1 MQHRIIYCAVIM
13 ALCVPTSMWASE
25 SGNSADDE
33 AVRMLD
39 TTTVIGTR
47 TVRQTNEVS
56 ATVSKIDRTNMDRT
70 QARNLRDVLRYEAGV
85 NINRNYGRFGLGSIR
100 IRGLGGN
107 RVHMHVDGVDVAD
120 TFSIGS
126 FSNANRNFI
135 DPELLESVELL
146 RGPASA
152 LYGSDAL
159 GGVVGFK
166 TRLPEHFLKPNE
178 SWAGQAKLHWDSVNT
193 ESGASA
199 LLAGASGSWSGLV
212 QVNGSQGHEMANQG
226 TNRMPNNTRTAPNP
240 QDSAHQGMLVKL
252 VHDGDTGHRAM
263 LTVDGTHSE
272 TDSNVLSSVGRRSIF
287 GRPISTPSLSAED
300 MQQRMRVQLGLE
312 GEDIQWGFADRYDM
326 NVFWQNSKTKQ
337 RTFERRDYLADGRPV
352 RRQLR
357 ERIFRFDQATF
368 GLNAMFGKR
377 FDAGVSHELT
387 YGLNYKQSDF
397 EELRTGQMTD
407 LLTGGVSNVIYPDVF
422 PVRDFPKSKTT
433 ELGVF
438 VQDEIRLL
446 DGRLGIIPAIRW
458 DQYKLTPTLDNIFA
472 EDNPGITP
480 TELSISH
487 VSPKLG
493 LFWKLT
499 DDWSVFG
506 QYSQGF
512 RAPPYND
519 ANIGFTNVRA
529 GYSALPNP
537 DLREETSKGFEAGIK
552 YGGDMGMLSL
562 SAYQNHYDDFI
573 DSLRFVGVNADTGIA
588 EFQSQN
594 IAEVSIHGIEFQ
606 GTLYGDVWGMDGW
619 YSRFAFA
626 QSEGDDKT
634 SDKPLRSVD
643 PATLVLGVGYANDD
657 LNIELVGT
665 FVGEKDRLSGITRG
679 RGQTAPA
686 FAPPSYGVLDLL
698 TQFHVG
704 EHGKLAF
711 GVYNI
716 TDAKYWAWSDV
727 PLIDNAYNLRDR
739 YTNPGINVRFSYTH
753 RF

>member
-1 MQHRIIYCAVIM
+1 MQHRIIHCAIVL
-13 ALCVPTSMWASE
+13 ALCSPAITWAATDSDASE
-25 SGNSADDE
+25 E
-33 AVRMLD
+33 AMRQLD

-47 TVRQTNEVS
+47 TLRQSNEVPS
-56 ATVSKIDRTNMDRT
+56 TVSKITRGSMDRE
-70 QARNLRDVLRYEAGV
+70 QSRNLRDVLRYEAGV
-85 NINRNYGRFGLGSIR
+85 SINRNYGRFGLGSIR

-107 RVHMHVDGVDVAD
+107 RVQMHVDGVDVAD

-178 SWAGQAKLHWDSVNT
+178 SWAGQGKLHWDSANT

-199 LLAGASGSWSGLV
+199 LLAGASGAWSGLI
-212 QVNGSQGHEMANQG
+212 QVNGRQGHEMTNQG
-226 TNRMPNNTRTAPNP
+226 TNRMPNNSRTAPNP
-240 QDSAHQGMLVKL
+240 QDSEHQGMLVKL
-252 VHDGDTGHRAM
+252 VHDGDMGHRAV
-263 LTVDGTHSE
+263 LTIDGTNSE
-272 TDSNVLSSVGRRSIF
+272 TDSNVLSSVGRRAIF
-287 GRPISTPSLSAED
+287 GRPINTPSLTAED
-300 MQQRMRVQLGLE
+300 MQQRMRVQLGME
-312 GEDIQWGFADRYDM
+312 GEDIQWGFTDRYDV
-326 NVFWQNSKTKQ
+326 NVYWQNSKTKQ
-337 RTFERRDYLADGRPV
+337 RTFERRDYLAGGRPV

-368 GLNAMFGKR
+368 GVNALFGKR
-377 FDAGVSHELT
+377 IDAGATHEFT
-387 YGLNYKQSDF
+387 YGLNYKQADF
-397 EELRTGQMTD
+397 EEMRTGRMTD
-407 LLTGGVSNVIYPDVF
+407 LVTGSVSNSIYPDVF

-438 VQDEIRLL
+438 VQDEIRLA

-458 DQYKLTPTLDNIFA
+458 DQYKLTPTLDSIFA
-472 EDNPGITP
+472 EDNPGIVP
-480 TELSISH
+480 TKLSISH

-493 LFWKLT
+493 VFWKLT

-519 ANIGFTNVRA
+519 ANIGFTNFRA
-529 GYSALPNP
+529 GYAALPNP

-552 YGGDMGMLSL
+552 YAGDMGMLSL
-562 SAYQNHYDDFI
+562 SAYKNDYDDFI
-573 DSLRFVGVNADTGIA
+573 DSLRFVGMNADTGVA

-594 IAEVSIHGIEFQ
+594 ISEVSIKGVEFQ
-606 GTLYGDVWGMDGW
+606 GTLYGDAWGMDGW

-626 QSEGDDKT
+626 KSEGDDKT
-634 SDKPLRSVD
+634 SDQPLRSVD
-643 PATLVLGVGYANDD
+643 PSTLVLGMGYENDD
-657 LNIELVGT
+657 MNIELVGT
-665 FVGEKDRLSGITRG
+665 FVDRKDRVSDISRG

-704 EHGKLAF
+704 DHGKLAF

-727 PLIDNAYNLRDR
+727 PLITNAYSLRDR